1 MLRTLL
7 TVLTALIILADA
19 RHALAAERNPST
31 TDWPQWRGPRA
42 DNVAD
47 GRNLPV
53 KWSQTENVRWTVIHA
68 IRLRGDGQEP
78 EPLWTSEKPG
88 PVEPSLLYY
97 RGLVYALMDNGVLTC
112 LDGKTG
118 EEQYRKRLGGD
129 CNSSPLASDGKI
141 YLSNNDGKTFVVRA
155 GTQFE
160 LLATNDLGERIT
172 ATLAITG
179 GELLYRTDSHLY
191 LIGSP

>member
-1 MLRTLL
+1 
-7 TVLTALIILADA
+7 
-19 RHALAAERNPST
+19 
-31 TDWPQWRGPRA
+31 
-42 DNVAD
+42 
-47 GRNLPV
+47 
-53 KWSQTENVRWTVIHA
+53 
-68 IRLRGDGQEP
+68 
-78 EPLWTSEKPG
+78 
-88 PVEPSLLYY
+88 
-97 RGLVYALMDNGVLTC
+97 MDNGVLTC